1 MQPPAP
7 ERRTHADLPYWIL
20 LFGALVLVAA
30 GMFAQIPEWAGLVLF
45 ACATAMALI
54 SLKMKRKVFP
64 IIGALASAIPLFC
77 FGGISLFGFA
87 SDIFSGERQLFET
100 RPAVQWDAASGAVI
114 VEAARPIRH
123 HQVTLTEDYTR
134 NYIPEARLWGDGRII
149 WCVYDGSGAR
159 TVMQGSL
166 TQAQVQVLLE
176 DFVSANFFG
185 WKSQY
190 TSLMPYDNPSSDYLT
205 VNLLSTQ
212 KTVSVTMTEGPEDF
226 ARLFDLMSG
235 GAGAPG
241 AVFEPTEATLIAVQV
256 SGEAR
261 HDWDQENVS
270 VDLAQAGDGAAV
282 SGETLRLA
290 WSVVNENPYF
300 PPMVSQNGQT
310 YMLYLLV
317 PGLMY

>member
-1 MQPPAP
+1 MQPPVP
-7 ERRTHADLPYWIL
+7 ERRSNADLPYWIL
-20 LFGALVLVAA
+20 LLGALVLVAV

-45 ACATAMALI
+45 ACATVMALI

-64 IIGALASAIPLFC
+64 IIAILASAIPLFC

-87 SDIFSGERQLFET
+87 SDIISGERQLFEKK
-100 RPAVQWDAASGAVI
+100 PAVEWDAASGAVI

-166 TQAQVQVLLE
+166 TQTQVRTLLE

-185 WKSQY
+185 WKEQY
-190 TSLMPYDNPSSDYLT
+190 RSLMPYDNPSSDYLT

-212 KTVSVTMTEGPEDF
+212 KTVSVSMTEGPEDY
-226 ARLFDLMSG
+226 ARLFALMSS
-235 GAGAPG
+235 GAGAHG
-241 AVFEPTEATLIAVQV
+241 AVFEPVEGTLIAVQA
-256 SGEAR
+256 SGEAAQN
-261 HDWDQENVS
+261 WDQENVS
-270 VDLAQAGDGAAV
+270 VDLAQAGSGVAV
-282 SGETLRLA
+282 SGETLQLA

-300 PPMVSQNGQT
+300 PPLVRQNGQT
-310 YMLYLLV
+310 YALYLLV